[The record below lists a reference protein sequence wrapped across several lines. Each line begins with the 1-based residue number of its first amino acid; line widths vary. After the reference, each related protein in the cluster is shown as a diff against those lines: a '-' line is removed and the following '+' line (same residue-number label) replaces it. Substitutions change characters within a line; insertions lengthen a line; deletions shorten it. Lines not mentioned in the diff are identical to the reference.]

1 MQNSILEPEDFSKT
15 WDMISIGIYLLF
27 RGVDLVLMIDR
38 VTFQLK
44 NLYDGMIRMLAN
56 FSLFVK
62 DVELKPIDLEQSS
75 V

>member
-1 MQNSILEPEDFSKT
+1 
-15 WDMISIGIYLLF
+15 MISIGIYLLF